1 MKNIK
6 GFAVASD
13 GNMKRIA
20 ITFDE
25 IRLVDKMPEEPE
37 KPNAPRYVDNTGKV
51 INSNVKMNRI
61 ITDENVLA
69 AVSTL
74 EQYGQIVI
82 DE

>member
-25 IRLVDKMPEEPE
+25 ISD
-37 KPNAPRYVDNTGKV
+37 TGKV

-74 EQYGQIVI
+74 EQYCILW
-82 DE
+82 

>member
-25 IRLVDKMPEEPE
+25 ISDI
-37 KPNAPRYVDNTGKV
+37 GKV

>member
-25 IRLVDKMPEEPE
+25 ISD
-37 KPNAPRYVDNTGKV
+37 TGKV
-51 INSNVKMNRI
+51 INSNVKMNII

>member
-6 GFAVASD
+6 GFAVAAD

-25 IRLVDKMPEEPE
+25 ISD
-37 KPNAPRYVDNTGKV
+37 TGKV

-61 ITDENVLA
+61 ITDKNVLA